1 MLNSFSS
8 VLGCLKLFY
17 MTVFI
22 IVARV
27 LFIYSMEAG
36 LPYAYVYVSVRKS
49 FFIIRTKG
57 TAKMDKDMKK
67 YPYNLLRQIF
77 PGEQMNRLAEDSE
90 MVLEYLI
97 AENLTEQEVTL
108 LRMRYRKD
116 MTYTDIGDA
125 NNLSRGRV
133 KDIIVK
139 AERKLSHYARKKYIE
154 MGMRK
159 YIEYIKESTRVC
171 RENQYKKRINR
182 LEREIAELRHE
193 NYAPDNAEIYNEG
206 IEIFDM
212 TVRTYNVLQRNGLHT
227 VGDIIEADSE
237 KIISIKNLG
246 RKSLEELIE
255 VLKEYGF
262 EAKSMELIRCYE
274 NHHLI

>member
-1 MLNSFSS
+1 MCFL
-8 VLGCLKLFY
+8 CLC
-17 MTVFI
+17 
-22 IVARV
+22 VAYFAGI
-27 LFIYSMEAG
+27 FIYISHVFPTILHKNG
-36 LPYAYVYVSVRKS
+36 IFWTISVFCVS
-49 FFIIRTKG
+49 G
-57 TAKMDKDMKK
+57 
-67 YPYNLLRQIF
+67 YN
-77 PGEQMNRLAEDSE
+77 
-90 MVLEYLI
+90 
-97 AENLTEQEVTL
+97 
-108 LRMRYRKD
+108 
-116 MTYTDIGDA
+116 
-125 NNLSRGRV
+125 
-133 KDIIVK
+133 IIVK

-227 VGDIIEADSE
+227 VGDIIEADPE